1 MEWKMGSLASIM
13 LSIIWEDKA
22 FCRNNS
28 KARAQI
34 VTWQQINMAES
45 TD

>member
-22 FCRNNS
+22 FCQNNS
-28 KARAQI
+28 KGACA
-34 VTWQQINMAES
+34 NCHMAANQYGGVN
-45 TD
+45 